1 MSSLRDRVLR
11 APRRMAV
18 QLYTLRV
25 VSIAAVALLAL
36 ASIHFA
42 EETRRAADY
51 VFRSGVATLRSGFE
65 LEMMFEKN
73 RRLVESAPADL
84 DRARL
89 QANRA
94 VLRRLNADMAKFL
107 DRSGLWDTMQGSGQH
122 AALRHDFTLLAE
134 AGDRVMY
141 LAENFSQDQALEVSR
156 GAYAKAAEAID
167 LRLDAWRDDRLATAD
182 RELASMSQA
191 ATRLGIWVGA
201 GGLLAVLLIGPIG
214 ILIKFRILRRLGRLT
229 SVMLRLSR
237 SETALTVPY
246 TRSSD
251 EIGDLARALEVFKN
265 NAIELQAAHLHLDT
279 ALNNMSQGLCM
290 YDAQER
296 LLLWNERVL
305 ELYAVP
311 PCLIRAGLAVR
322 EVLGISRR
330 GLVGAELDQAYQ
342 QFRSGIPRHGTHQYR
357 RTLPDGRSISVSQR
371 AMPDGGWVETH
382 EDVTEQIKA
391 EKRIAHMALYDGL
404 TNLPNRFKFH
414 HELQGCVARAERVK
428 SALLCL
434 DLDGFK
440 NVNDAFGHAEGD
452 ALLRQVAA
460 RLTACIGKNDIVS
473 RLGGDEFAIL
483 LPDVA
488 EIGTVTILAGDIIRS
503 LSQPYDVNGH
513 QAIVGASVGIV
524 LIPDHG
530 NDADQLLKHADLA
543 MYGAK
548 AGGRGSFRLFEP
560 AMDERIQ
567 ARHSLEI
574 DLRRAVDQN
583 QFELHFQPTLWVKS
597 GEVSGFEALLRWR
610 HPTRGMVSPCEF
622 IPVAEEV
629 GLINRLGKWVLRQAC
644 MEASAWPEHVHV
656 AVNLSA
662 AQFRDADLVQDVF
675 CAIGEAGLDPRRLE
689 LEITETVLLQDDLAI
704 HETLH
709 QIRGFGV
716 KIAMDDFGTGY
727 SSLSY
732 LRSFPFDKIKIDQGF
747 IRGLD
752 SGDDALPIVHAVI
765 GLASGL
771 RMTTTAEGVETRA
784 QLEVLQNEGCDEAQ
798 GYLFSPAVPGSE
810 VLALLD
816 RIDREFHRAA

>member
-1 MSSLRDRVLR
+1 MKALLLRGLR
-11 APRRMAV
+11 ALRRIAV
-18 QLYTLRV
+18 QLYALRI

-65 LEMMFEKN
+65 LEMMFEKH
-73 RRLVESAPADL
+73 RRLVESAPADV
-84 DRARL
+84 DRTRL
-89 QANRA
+89 QASRA
-94 VLRRLNADMAKFL
+94 AMQRLNAEMAKFL
-107 DRSGLWDTMQGSGQH
+107 DRSDIRDTMQGSDHLG
-122 AALRHDFTLLAE
+122 ALRHDFTVLAE
-134 AGDRVMY
+134 AGERVMY

-156 GAYAKAAEAID
+156 GPYARAAEAID
-167 LRLDAWRDDRLATAD
+167 RRLDAWRDDRLATAD
-182 RELASMSQA
+182 RELASLSQA

-201 GGLLAVLLIGPIG
+201 GGLFAVLLIGPIG
-214 ILIKFRILRRLGRLT
+214 ILIKYRILQRLGGLT

-311 PCLIRAGLAVR
+311 PHLIRAGLTLR

-330 GLVGAELDQAYQ
+330 GLDGAELEQAYQ
-342 QFRSGIPRHGTHQYR
+342 QFRSEILGHGTYQYR

-371 AMPDGGWVETH
+371 AMSDGGWVETH

-414 HELQGCVARAERVK
+414 RELQGCVARAARVK

-440 NVNDAFGHAEGD
+440 NVNDAFGHADGD
-452 ALLRQVAA
+452 DLLRQVAA
-460 RLTACIGKNDIVS
+460 RLTACVGKNDIVS
-473 RLGGDEFAIL
+473 RLGGDEFAVL
-483 LPDVA
+483 LPDSA
-488 EIGTVTILAGDIIRS
+488 EVEKVTALAGDIITC
-503 LSQPYDVNGH
+503 LSEPYEVNGH

-530 NDADQLLKHADLA
+530 DDADQLLKHADLA

-548 AGGRGSFRLFEP
+548 AGGRGTFRLFEP
-560 AMDERIQ
+560 EMDARIQ

-583 QFELHFQPTLWVKS
+583 QFELHFQPTLSVKS
-597 GEVSGFEALLRWR
+597 GQVSGFEALLRWR

-622 IPVAEEV
+622 IPVAEEI
-629 GLINRLGKWVLRQAC
+629 GLINRLGKWVLRRAC
-644 MEASAWPEHVHV
+644 TEAAGWPEHVHV

-662 AQFRDADLVQDVF
+662 AQK
-675 CAIGEAGLDPRRLE
+675 
-689 LEITETVLLQDDLAI
+689 T
-704 HETLH
+704 
-709 QIRGFGV
+709 
-716 KIAMDDFGTGY
+716 
-727 SSLSY
+727 S
-732 LRSFPFDKIKIDQGF
+732 
-747 IRGLD
+747 
-752 SGDDALPIVHAVI
+752 
-765 GLASGL
+765 
-771 RMTTTAEGVETRA
+771 
-784 QLEVLQNEGCDEAQ
+784 
-798 GYLFSPAVPGSE
+798 
-810 VLALLD
+810 
-816 RIDREFHRAA
+816 